1 MAVYTQVS
9 AELLAQ
15 FLARYDIG
23 TAVSFK
29 GIAEGVQNS
38 NYFVETT
45 RGRYFLTLYEHRV
58 EIEALPY
65 FLALMTHLANKG
77 LPVPRPI
84 TDRNGVALQTLAGR
98 PACLIDYLSGVSV
111 SEPTPDHCHAAG
123 AALGAM
129 HVALADFALERVNDL
144 ALPGWHKLAAACDAH
159 AADLPPG
166 IGALIAGELAVMDAE
181 WPQNL
186 DRCTVH
192 ADLFPDNLMFSGGKV
207 SALIDFYFAA
217 TDIRAYD
224 LAVMHGAWCFSADGS
239 TLYAA
244 RAAALIA
251 GYRSAH
257 PLTDTEV
264 AAFPILCRGAALRFL
279 LTRAFDWINTP
290 ADALVTRKDPAAFA
304 RRIAWYRA
312 ATPAEIFGT

>member
-15 FLARYDIG
+15 FLACYDIG

-45 RGRYFLTLYEHRV
+45 RGRYFLTLYEQRV

-65 FLALMTHLANKG
+65 FLALMTHLADKG

-111 SEPTPDHCHAAG
+111 SEPTPDHCRAAG

-129 HVALADFALERVNDL
+129 HVALADFPLNRVNDL
-144 ALPGWHKLAAACDAH
+144 ALPGWHRLADACVAH

-166 IGALIAGELAVMDAE
+166 IGALIAGELAVMDAS
-181 WPQNL
+181 WPHDL
-186 DRCTVH
+186 DRATIH
-192 ADLFPDNLMFSGGKV
+192 ADLFPDNLMFADGKV

-224 LAVMHGAWCFSADGS
+224 LAVMHGAWCFSADGNRFH
-239 TLYAA
+239 AD

-257 PLTDTEV
+257 PLTDAEV
-264 AAFPILCRGAALRFL
+264 AAFPILARGAALRFL

-290 ADALVTRKDPAAFA
+290 PDALVTRKDPAAFA
-304 RRIAWYRA
+304 RRIAWYCA
-312 ATPAEIFGT
+312 ATPAAIFGA